1 MMQVSLTRKQV
12 FGACLEYVNS
22 ADVTRLVQKLIN
34 NDISEYTNQ
43 DVRPYLCLNVD
54 SSDHLPY
61 GSSTT
66 LLLLDTSIHIRVLG
80 FSLLGVGFGIIG
92 FAGNYTVAARHSL
105 QRPVTVW

>member
-1 MMQVSLTRKQV
+1 MMQVSPTRNQV

-34 NDISEYTNQ
+34 NGISEYTNQ

-66 LLLLDTSIHIRVLG
+66 LLLLDTSIHIGYWVLAYLG
-80 FSLLGVGFGIIG
+80 LVLVLL
-92 FAGNYTVAARHSL
+92 AL
-105 QRPVTVW
+105 QATIQ